1 VVYVHAIIGYG
12 LSGLRGILETGLLA
26 LLIYYVLLFM
36 RGTRAMPMLVGISV
50 VYIGLAVLSRLLG
63 LEVIDW
69 LLAKLW
75 TLLAV
80 FVLVIFQPE
89 IRRALAEI
97 GSQQGLMAR
106 KGRGVRE
113 MIDTVLDSTF
123 YLAERRLGALI
134 VLERK
139 IGLRTLAGT
148 GTVLNAPLTL
158 ELLTTVFFP
167 NTPLHD
173 GGVIVRDNRILAAGC
188 ILPLTQDPDLA
199 KSLGTRHRAGVG
211 VTEESDAVVVI
222 VSEETGAVSLAYKGR
237 LIRGVNRM
245 RLERHLTYF
254 MLRNGPW
261 DRLDRPGWTARM
273 WERFTG
279 WFTERG
285 PIENDNEDDLP
296 PM

>member
-1 VVYVHAIIGYG
+1 MGHLYTTILGYS
-12 LSGLRGILETGLLA
+12 LSGLRSILEVGLLA

-36 RGTRAMPMLVGISV
+36 RGTRAMPILVGISA
-50 VYIGLAVLSRLLG
+50 VYIGLGVLSRLLG

-97 GSQQGLMAR
+97 GSQRGLVAKR
-106 KGRGVRE
+106 GRGLRE
-113 MIDTVLDSTF
+113 VIETVLDATF

-139 IGLRTLAGT
+139 IGLRTLADT
-148 GTVLNAPLTL
+148 GTVLNAPLSS

-173 GGVIVRDNRILAAGC
+173 GGVIIHGNRILAAGC
-188 ILPLTQDPDLA
+188 ILPLTQDPDMA

-211 VTEESDAVVVI
+211 VTEETDAVVVI

-237 LIRGVNRM
+237 LIRGMNRQ
-245 RLERHLTYF
+245 RLDRHLAYF
-254 MLRNGPW
+254 MLRNQPW
-261 DRLDRPGWTARM
+261 DKSARAGAGARLWDRFA
-273 WERFTG
+273 G
-279 WFTERG
+279 WFSDHSAL
-285 PIENDNEDDLP
+285 DNEDELP
-296 PM
+296 PL